1 MEENA
6 KTVDAQVK
14 ASDETSAKEGRTF
27 TQEEVNS
34 LLARERKSTEAKY
47 SDYVEKAK
55 KFDEFEESQKTELQK
70 ANERAEK
77 LQAELDARTKADA
90 VREMKQKVSNELG
103 VPVNLLTGDTEE
115 ACRIQA
121 QNIQQYAKSVGYPS
135 VPDGGETKAIGVSKE
150 EILSIKDETK
160 RLKAIAEHIELFQ

>member
-14 ASDETSAKEGRTF
+14 ASEETSTKEGRTF

-77 LQAELDARTKADA
+77 LQAELDARAKADA

-121 QNIQQYAKSVGYPS
+121 QNIQQYAKSIGYPS
-135 VPDGGETKAIGVSKE
+135 VPDGGETKSIGVSKE
-150 EILSIKDETK
+150 EILAIKDETK